1 MSGPYTGIMILS
13 ALFSSML
20 LCPFGLRTRPCSH
33 PRLYYPLRKHRRFT
47 PLVSSYSVALTH
59 LSRKVEVF
67 AWSGPRPQW
76 LYTVRRDPRLLPFL
90 LVLPSGGFS
99 LALFTGLILPE
110 CEGPRSHVW
119 SIHRGVVS
127 PCTSRHSQ
135 MTEWDLVWAV
145 GLGIGSVVSQR
156 GYGDRHDLVTAST
169 VLGVVPP
176 SSAIMIPHGA
186 R

>member
-1 MSGPYTGIMILS
+1 
-13 ALFSSML
+13 
-20 LCPFGLRTRPCSH
+20 
-33 PRLYYPLRKHRRFT
+33 
-47 PLVSSYSVALTH
+47 
-59 LSRKVEVF
+59 
-67 AWSGPRPQW
+67 
-76 LYTVRRDPRLLPFL
+76 
-90 LVLPSGGFS
+90 
-99 LALFTGLILPE
+99 
-110 CEGPRSHVW
+110 
-119 SIHRGVVS
+119 
-127 PCTSRHSQ
+127 